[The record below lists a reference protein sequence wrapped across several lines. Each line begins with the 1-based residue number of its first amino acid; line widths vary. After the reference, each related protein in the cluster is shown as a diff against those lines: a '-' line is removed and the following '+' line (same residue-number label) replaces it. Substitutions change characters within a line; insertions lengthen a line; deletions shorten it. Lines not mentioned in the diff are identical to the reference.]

1 MTHLFPRSPSARCA
15 AIGPSSR
22 RPAGRA
28 LPALAFL
35 ALELLAA
42 GAARAETR
50 VKDLTDFAGT
60 RTNPLLGYGLVV
72 GLQGTGD
79 SATSL
84 FANRSL
90 AGLLAKL
97 GIVVDPG
104 SVAVTNVA
112 AVMVTAELPPFA
124 RVGDALDVTI
134 SSIGDSD
141 NLQGGT
147 LLATPLLGVDGDV
160 YALSQGP
167 VSIGGFAASTGQGDR
182 VQQNHPTVAR
192 IPRGALVEREFA
204 PVLADRDRLRLL
216 LHDKDFTT
224 AHRIALA
231 LNRALGGELAHA
243 SDAGTVDV
251 SIPEAQRGDPVAF
264 FARIEDVRVEPD
276 RAARVVLNERT
287 GTVVIGADVR
297 ISAVAITHGNLTIRV
312 ATETRVSQPAPFAE
326 KGDTVVF
333 DNDELVAEEVNTPAG
348 SPLLVVQGVTVRELV
363 ETLNRLG
370 ASPRDLISI
379 LQAIR
384 AAGALQAELTLI

>member
-1 MTHLFPRSPSARCA
+1 V
-15 AIGPSSR
+15 
-22 RPAGRA
+22 
-28 LPALAFL
+28 
-35 ALELLAA
+35 LELLAA

-72 GLQGTGD
+72 GLKGTGD

-112 AVMVTAELPPFA
+112 AVMVTAELPAFA

-147 LLATPLLGVDGDV
+147 LLATPLLGVDGEV

-192 IPRGALVEREFA
+192 IPRGALVERELA

-333 DNDELVAEEVNTPAG
+333 DNDELVVEEVNSPAG